1 MNKRQFSERLYLFVM
16 SVIILAIET
25 GIITYIW
32 YWHYNTE
39 LPKAYYFWGHVFIA
53 AVYLGIL
60 IISSAMYGG
69 LKIGSFRILELTLS
83 QGFATFLT
91 NVLFYAIICLL
102 AYHFPSIIPLI
113 IGMFIQFVCIGA
125 WIILATFG
133 FRALFPPTDVLLI
146 YGGNSQD
153 IIIDKFATRRHQFKI
168 TNSLCVDTEK
178 MTDIFEEIKRHEA
191 VMIWDVPNKYRNAIF
206 KCSYESGVEIYVSPK
221 IMDIVLKGSANLHF
235 FDTPILY
242 TKVDPIELEQ
252 VIVKRLFDIVL
263 SLILIVVSSPIM
275 LITAICVKA
284 YDGGPAFYKQVR
296 CTRNN
301 KEFKIIKFRSM
312 IVEAEGDGK
321 ARLAS
326 KNDDR
331 ITPIGKVIRRIRF
344 DELPQLFNVLK
355 GEMSFVGPRPER
367 PEIIEKYV
375 EIMPEFSYRTKVKA
389 GITGYAQ
396 VYGKYNTRPYDKLKL
411 DMFYVENYSIWMDL
425 RLIILTV
432 KTLFPFGSTEGVD
445 DGKITPIEEDD
456 NECNC

>member
-102 AYHFPSIIPLI
+102 AYHFPSIIPLT

-146 YGGNSQD
+146 YGGSSQD

-178 MTDIFEEIKRHEA
+178 MADIFEEIKRHEA
-191 VMIWDVPNKYRNAIF
+191 VMLWDVPNKYRNAIF

-252 VIVKRLFDIVL
+252 VIVKRVFDIVL
-263 SLILIVVSSPIM
+263 SLILIVVTSPIM

-331 ITPIGKVIRRIRF
+331 ITPIGKIIRRIRF

-411 DMFYVENYSIWMDL
+411 DMFYIENYSIWMDL

>member
-1 MNKRQFSERLYLFVM
+1 MDKRQFSVRLYLFIM
-16 SVIILAIET
+16 SSIILAAET
-25 GIITYIW
+25 GITTYIW

-53 AVYLGIL
+53 VVYLCIL
-60 IISSAMYGG
+60 LISSVMYGG
-69 LKIGSFRILELTLS
+69 LRIGSFRMLELVLS
-83 QGFATFLT
+83 QGVATFLT

-102 AYHFPSIIPLI
+102 AYHFPSVVPLL
-113 IGMFIQFVCIGA
+113 IGTLFQCICIGL
-125 WIILATFG
+125 WIILATMG
-133 FRALFPPTDVLLI
+133 YRALFPPIDVLLV
-146 YGGNSQD
+146 YGGSNQEV
-153 IIIDKFATRRHQFKI
+153 IIEKFKTRRHQFTI
-168 TNSLCVDTEK
+168 TKSMSVD
-178 MTDIFEEIKRHEA
+178 DGLDNIYQEINKHEA
-191 VMIWDVPNKYRNAIF
+191 VMMWDVSNKYRNTIF
-206 KCSYESGVEIYVSPK
+206 KWCYESGVEIYVSPK

-235 FDTPILY
+235 FDTPILF
-242 TKVDPIELEQ
+242 TKTNPIEMEQ
-252 VIVKRLFDIVL
+252 MFLKRLFDIVL
-263 SLILIVVSSPIM
+263 SIVLIIVLSPFM
-275 LITAICVKA
+275 LITAIFVKL
-284 YDGGPAFYKQVR
+284 YDGGPVFYKQIR

-301 KEFKIIKFRSM
+301 KEFYIIKFRSM

-331 ITPIGKVIRRIRF
+331 ITPVGKVIRRLRI

-375 EIMPEFSYRTKVKA
+375 QIMPEFSYRTKVKA

-411 DMFYVENYSIWMDL
+411 DLFYIENFSVFLDF

-432 KTLFPFGSTEGVD
+432 KTLFPFGSTEGVE
-445 DGKITPIEEDD
+445 DGNLTPIEEDD
-456 NECNC
+456 NE

>member
-1 MNKRQFSERLYLFVM
+1 MNKRQFSKRLYLFVM
-16 SVIILAIET
+16 SFIILAIET

-60 IISSAMYGG
+60 IISSSMYGG

-102 AYHFPSIIPLI
+102 AYHFPSIIPLL
-113 IGMFIQFVCIGA
+113 IGMIIQGVCIA
-125 WIILATFG
+125 VWIILATWG

-146 YGGNSQD
+146 YGGNTQD
-153 IIIDKFATRRHQFKI
+153 IIKEKFATRRHQFAI
-168 TNSLCVDTEK
+168 TKSMCVDEQQLQ
-178 MTDIFEEIKRHEA
+178 DICNEVKNHEA
-191 VMIWDVPNKYRNAIF
+191 VMLWDVPNKYRNSIF

-221 IMDIVLKGSANLHF
+221 IMDIVLKGSANQHF

-242 TKVDPIELEQ
+242 TKVDPVEIEQ
-252 VIVKRLFDIVL
+252 VVAKRIFDIVL
-263 SLILIVVSSPIM
+263 SLILIVVFSPIM
-275 LITAICVKA
+275 LITALCVKA
-284 YDGGPAFYKQVR
+284 YDGGSVFYKQVR
-296 CTRNN
+296 CTTNN

-312 IVEAEGDGK
+312 IEQAEGDGK

-331 ITPIGKVIRRIRF
+331 ITPIGKIIRRIRF

-355 GEMSFVGPRPER
+355 GDMTFVGPRPER

-375 EIMPEFSYRTKVKA
+375 KIMPEFSYRTKVKA

-411 DMFYVENYSIWMDL
+411 DLFYIENYSIWLDL
-425 RLIILTV
+425 KLIILTV

-456 NECNC
+456 NE

>member
-1 MNKRQFSERLYLFVM
+1 MNRRQFSERIYLFLM
-16 SVIILAIET
+16 SFIILAIET
-25 GIITYIW
+25 GIVSYIW

-60 IISSAMYGG
+60 IISSSMYGG

-83 QGFATFLT
+83 QGFATLVT

-102 AYHFPSIIPLI
+102 AYHFPSIIPLL
-113 IGMFIQFVCIGA
+113 IGTFLQFICIGVFT
-125 WIILATFG
+125 ILATFG
-133 FRALFPPTDVLLI
+133 FRALFPPTDVLLV
-146 YGGNSQD
+146 YGGNNQD
-153 IIIDKFATRRHQFKI
+153 IIKEKFATRRHQFTI
-168 TNSLCVDTEK
+168 TKSMCVDSEA
-178 MTDIFEEIKRHEA
+178 MEDICNEIKNHEA
-191 VMIWDVPNKYRNAIF
+191 VMIWEVPNKYRNSIF

-252 VIVKRLFDIVL
+252 IIAKRLFDIAL
-263 SLILIVVSSPIM
+263 SLILIVVLSPFM
-275 LITAICVKA
+275 LITALCVKL
-284 YDGGPAFYKQVR
+284 YDGGSIFYKQVR
-296 CTRNN
+296 CTNGN

-312 IVEAEGDGK
+312 IEEAEGDGK

-331 ITPIGKVIRRIRF
+331 ITPVGKVIRRIRF

-375 EIMPEFSYRTKVKA
+375 KIMPEFSYRTKVKA

-411 DMFYVENYSIWMDL
+411 DLFYVENYSIWLDL
-425 RLIILTV
+425 KLIILTV
-432 KTLFPFGSTEGVD
+432 KTLFPFGSTEGVA
-445 DGKITPIEEDD
+445 DGNITPIEEDD
-456 NECNC
+456 NE